1 VPFVWIGPGYGR
13 KDDAGD
19 VADVIAA
26 KRPPQC
32 PVCRSPDHERQDCLV
47 WPPGVGEVLAVNED
61 KTKRLRRS
69 PELEDL
75 PETEWGVPVFSK
87 MTDEQK
93 ARFIALLG

>member
-1 VPFVWIGPGYGR
+1 
-13 KDDAGD
+13 
-19 VADVIAA
+19 VIAA

-32 PVCRSPDHERQDCLV
+32 PVCRSPDHERQDCPV
-47 WPPGVGEVLAVNED
+47 WPPGIGEVLAQNKD
-61 KTKRLRRS
+61 KTKRLRPS

-75 PETEWGVPVFSK
+75 PETEWGVPDFSK